1 MIYTVTLNPSIDY
14 IVRMKQF
21 VKGITN
27 RTRSEEFY
35 VGGKGINVSFVLSEL
50 GVEST
55 AFGFVAGFTGDAI
68 VSGLQRMGVNADFI
82 RLREGNSRINV
93 KIKAME
99 ESEINC
105 QGPDISEDEFGMLLD
120 KLGCVEDGDTI
131 VLAGAIP
138 TTLGSDTY
146 VRILDRLRD
155 KKIRIIVDARKKL
168 LTDCLK
174 YKPFLIKPN
183 RQELSEIFVK
193 EMRNEND
200 IIECAFELKKLG
212 AMNVLISLGPD
223 GVMLIDSE
231 SNVHRINSVKH
242 RVINTV
248 GSGNSLVA
256 GFIAGYDRTQSYD
269 EALLLG
275 TACANATSFCA
286 GLATRDK
293 IDEVVAEMRQQAGAP
308 DFAFTDKQA
317 ET

>member
-14 IVRMKQF
+14 IVRMKSF
-21 VKGITN
+21 TKGITN
-27 RTRSEEFY
+27 RTKSEEFY

-68 VSGLQRMGVNADFI
+68 ISGLQMMGVNADFI

-93 KIKAME
+93 KIKASE

-105 QGPDISEDEFGMLLD
+105 QGPDISEDEFLMLLD
-120 KLGCVEDGDTI
+120 KLDCVKDGDTV

-138 TTLGSDTY
+138 KSLGNDTY
-146 VRILDRLRD
+146 VRILDRLSDRS
-155 KKIRIIVDARKKL
+155 IRIVVDARKKL

-183 RQELSEIFVK
+183 KQELSEIFVK
-193 EMRNEND
+193 EMRDEND
-200 IIECAFELKKLG
+200 IIECAYELKKLG
-212 AMNVLISLGPD
+212 ARNVVINLGAD
-223 GVMLIDSE
+223 GMILIDENGS
-231 SNVHRINSVKH
+231 VHRMDTVK
-242 RVINTV
+242 RKVVNTV

-256 GFIAGYDRTQSYD
+256 GFIAGYDSTGDYD

-275 TACANATSFCA
+275 TACASATAFSP

-293 IDEVVAEMRQQAGAP
+293 IDDVAQEMRKMLCAQSEP
-308 DFAFTDKQA
+308 EYDLP
-317 ET
+317 

>member
-14 IVRMKQF
+14 IVRMKNF
-21 VKGITN
+21 TKGITN

-68 VSGLQRMGVNADFI
+68 VSGLERMGVNADFI
-82 RLREGNSRINV
+82 RLREGYSRINV
-93 KIKAME
+93 KIKALE

-105 QGPDISEDEFGMLLD
+105 QGPDISEEEFGMLLD
-120 KLGCVEDGDTI
+120 KLDCVQDGDTI
-131 VLAGAIP
+131 VIAGAIP
-138 TTLGSDTY
+138 KTLDSDTY
-146 VRILDRLRD
+146 VRILDRLKER
-155 KKIRIIVDARKKL
+155 KIRIVVDARKKL

-183 RQELSEIFVK
+183 KQELSEIFVK
-193 EMRNEND
+193 EMRDEND

-212 AMNVLISLGPD
+212 AMNVLISLGAD
-223 GVMLIDSE
+223 GVILIDSDGK
-231 SNVHRINSVKH
+231 VHRMANVKH
-242 RVINTV
+242 RIINTV

-256 GFIAGYDRTQSYD
+256 GFIAGYDNTGSYD

-275 TACANATSFCA
+275 TACANATAFCS

-293 IDEVVAEMRQQAGAP
+293 IDEVVREMRELLDSQ
-308 DFAFTDKQA
+308 
-317 ET
+317 